1 MEDFR
6 NYLLK
11 SRVANTKTVTF
22 YLHWVTQFF
31 NHCRKHPQEDFT
43 FEEQAAY
50 LKQKARS
57 LETWQLDQAREA
69 IEVYRFWKSRQ
80 NGKSDVIRM
89 DTRMQWKTVGDDM
102 ASMIRLRHLAK
113 KTEQAYLGWVRRFYR
128 FVNGKPPNSLND
140 ENVKDFLTHL
150 AVERKVSA
158 TTQNQAFSALLFLYR
173 HILDKPLENIGESIR
188 AKRRKRLPVVLTQNE
203 VAHLLSELS
212 GVNLLM
218 AQIIYGGGLRLKEC
232 LQLRVKDVDLERK
245 TVIVR
250 SGKGDKDR
258 ETVLP
263 GSIKSDLKKHLE
275 NIKALYDKDRNS
287 NQPGVSLPGALE
299 KKLPNAGKEWPWFWV
314 FPSYKLSS
322 EPDTGLIRRHHIY
335 PGVLQRNI
343 RKAAIKAK
351 IYKRVTVHTLRH
363 CFATHLV
370 EQGCDIRTIQDL
382 LGHRH
387 LETTMVY
394 THVAQTN
401 RLGIVGPLD
410 KKEIRFSKKLQ
421 QA

>member
-31 NHCRKHPQEDFT
+31 NHCHKHPQEDFT

-89 DTRMQWKTVGDDM
+89 DTCMQWKTVGDDM
-102 ASMIRLRHLAK
+102 ASIIRLRHLAK

-188 AKRRKRLPVVLTQNE
+188 AKRSKRLPVVLTQNE
-203 VAHLLSELS
+203 VAQLLSELS

-263 GSIKSDLKKHLE
+263 SSIKSDLKKHLE

-401 RLGIVGPLD
+401 RLGIVSPLD
-410 KKEIRFSKKLQ
+410 KKEKNN
-421 QA
+421 

>member
-1 MEDFR
+1 VD
-6 NYLLK
+6 L
-11 SRVANTKTVTF
+11 TWGG
-22 YLHWVTQFF
+22 LH
-31 NHCRKHPQEDFT
+31 
-43 FEEQAAY
+43 
-50 LKQKARS
+50 
-57 LETWQLDQAREA
+57 
-69 IEVYRFWKSRQ
+69 
-80 NGKSDVIRM
+80 
-89 DTRMQWKTVGDDM
+89 
-102 ASMIRLRHLAK
+102 
-113 KTEQAYLGWVRRFYR
+113 LGWVRRFYR

-188 AKRRKRLPVVLTQNE
+188 AKRSKRLPVVLTQNE
-203 VAHLLSELS
+203 VAQLLSELS

-263 GSIKSDLKKHLE
+263 SSIKSDLKKHLE

-401 RLGIVGPLD
+401 RLGIVSPLD
-410 KKEIRFSKKLQ
+410 KKEKNN
-421 QA
+421 

>member
-6 NYLLK
+6 EYLLK
-11 SRVANTKTVTF
+11 SRVANTKTVPF

-31 NHCRKHPQEDFT
+31 NHCHKHPEEAFT
-43 FEEQAAY
+43 LEEQAAF
-50 LKQKARS
+50 LKQKARG
-57 LETWQLDQAREA
+57 LESWQLDQAREA

-80 NGKSDVIRM
+80 DGKSDVIRM

-173 HILDKPLENIGESIR
+173 HILDKPLENIGGSIR
-188 AKRRKRLPVVLTQNE
+188 AKRSKRLPVVLTQNE
-203 VAHLLSELS
+203 VAQLLSELS

-218 AQIIYGGGLRLKEC
+218 AQIIYGGGLRLNEC

-322 EPDTGLIRRHHIY
+322 DPDTGIIRRHHVY
-335 PGVLQRNI
+335 QGVLQRNI

-401 RLGIVGPLD
+401 RLGIVSPLD
-410 KKEIRFSKKLQ
+410 KKEKNN
-421 QA
+421 

>member
-401 RLGIVGPLD
+401 RLGIVSPLD
-410 KKEIRFSKKLQ
+410 KKEKNN
-421 QA
+421 

>member
-6 NYLLK
+6 EYLLK
-11 SRVANTKTVTF
+11 SRVANTKTAPF

-31 NHCRKHPQEDFT
+31 KHCHKHPEEAFT
-43 FEEQAAY
+43 LEEQAAF
-50 LKQKARS
+50 LKQKARG
-57 LETWQLDQAREA
+57 LESWQLDQAREA

-80 NGKSDVIRM
+80 DGKSDVIRM
-89 DTRMQWKTVGDDM
+89 DTRMQWKTVGNDM

-173 HILDKPLENIGESIR
+173 HILDKPLENIGGSIR
-188 AKRRKRLPVVLTQNE
+188 AKRSKRLPVVLTQNE
-203 VAHLLSELS
+203 VAQLLSELS

-218 AQIIYGGGLRLKEC
+218 AQIIYGGGLRLNEC

-287 NQPGVSLPGALE
+287 NQPGVSLPRALE
-299 KKLPNAGKEWPWFWV
+299 KKLPDAGKEWPWFWV

-322 EPDTGLIRRHHIY
+322 DPDTGIIRRHHVY
-335 PGVLQRNI
+335 QGVLQRNI

-401 RLGIVGPLD
+401 RLGIVSPLD
-410 KKEIRFSKKLQ
+410 KKEKNN
-421 QA
+421 